1 MRRQSE
7 EAAMT
12 TVGVRELRERLSK
25 YLRRVADGER
35 LVVTQRGEPVALL
48 IPPNPVGQEYGLRAL
63 VDEGLVSWSGEKP
76 RGAQDP
82 DTVKGGTLAQTVIE
96 DRR

>member
-1 MRRQSE
+1 
-7 EAAMT
+7 MT

-35 LVVTQRGEPVALL
+35 LVVTQRGEPIALL
-48 IPPNPVGQEYGLRAL
+48 IPPSPVEQEYGLRAM
-63 VDEGLVSWSGEKP
+63 VDEGLASWSGEKP
-76 RGAQDP
+76 RGARRP
-82 DTVKGGTLAQTVIE
+82 IPVKGDSLARMIVE